1 MLAKRRT
8 LKVGN
13 APSVSTPLLLPSFS
27 SKGFPKVEA
36 TLEAMEEYISE
47 EVLISAYDLHYS
59 LIKPPF
65 DFASTIFLDSGGYE
79 ASKDSELSE
88 TFERDHIPRDWSPEM
103 YAEVVSNWSSASPTV
118 FVSFDHPEHR
128 QSVAEQ
134 IERAKALELP
144 NKHSSR
150 ALLIKPESKT
160 AKRLR
165 LKNIIPAVR
174 DMTKFSVIGVTEKE
188 IGNSVLD
195 RMVNIA
201 SLRNEIDRH
210 FKDLPIHI
218 FGSLDTLS
226 TYLYFLAGA
235 DIFDGLTWLRYA
247 FSDGDTIYRHNFGTL
262 TLPISTNSDIVEG
275 RCWSHN
281 YQYMRQM
288 RLEMRKF
295 TVDENFEHF
304 GKHHALIRAAYES
317 MAAELGGG

>member
-27 SKGFPKVEA
+27 SKGFPRVAA
-36 TLEAMEEYISE
+36 TLKAMEEYISD
-47 EVLISAYDLHYS
+47 EVLISAYDIHYS

-88 TFERDHIPRDWSPEM
+88 TFEGEHIPRGWSSEM
-103 YAEVVSNWSSASPTV
+103 YAQVVANWSSTSPTV

-128 QSVAEQ
+128 LSVAEQ
-134 IERAKALELP
+134 IERAKALKLP

-150 ALLIKPESKT
+150 ALLIKPESKN
-160 AKRLR
+160 AKRLH
-165 LKNIIPAVR
+165 LKSITPFVR
-174 DMTKFSVIGVTEKE
+174 DMTEFAVIGVTEKE

-195 RMVNIA
+195 RMLNIA
-201 SLRNEIDRH
+201 SLRNEIDCH
-210 FKDLPIHI
+210 FKDMPIHI

-226 TYLYFLAGA
+226 TCLYFVAGA

-247 FSDGDTIYRHNFGTL
+247 FSNGDTIYLACTRFRRHRVRCFDGTGGESWKGGSL
-262 TLPISTNSDIVEG
+262 HASSSL
-275 RCWSHN
+275 
-281 YQYMRQM
+281 
-288 RLEMRKF
+288 RLC
-295 TVDENFEHF
+295 
-304 GKHHALIRAAYES
+304 G
-317 MAAELGGG
+317 